1 LHISPY
7 SCVCFF
13 LVFLAA
19 HEKLFIG
26 ASLVINTSW
35 KNPSG
40 EWHVGY
46 KLVYELFTEDLIS
59 RLKVAFLFNEI
70 F

>member
-1 LHISPY
+1 MEIELLS
-7 SCVCFF
+7 SCCC
-13 LVFLAA
+13 LGLP
-19 HEKLFIG
+19 EKYCTG

-40 EWHVGY
+40 EWRVGY
-46 KLVYELFTEDLIS
+46 KLVYELFTEDVIS
-59 RLKVAFLFNEI
+59 RLKVVIQFFEI